1 MGRAAVP
8 ASLALSPAATASR
21 RAVRWTLRVAGAGL
35 ALFHAGLFAG
45 RVADASIAE
54 PGVGMRWALAALLGA
69 LALDLRRRGLPLCRG
84 RSGLVFWLLVLLLHA
99 GALPA
104 PSAIRADEL
113 LLVVPAGAL
122 VALAAGGLLASAG
135 GSAPRSEP
143 APVRSAREPGRRRTV
158 APLARR
164 FAPRPP
170 PAG

>member
-1 MGRAAVP
+1 MGRAAIP
-8 ASLALSPAATASR
+8 ASLALSPPATAPGR
-21 RAVRWTLRVAGAGL
+21 VARWTLRVAGTGL

-54 PGVGMRWALAALLGA
+54 PGVGSRWAIAALIGA

-99 GALPA
+99 GTLPA
-104 PSAIRADEL
+104 PAVRAEPL
-113 LLVVPAGAL
+113 LLALPAGAL
-122 VALAAGGLLASAG
+122 LALAAGGLFASAG
-135 GSAPRSEP
+135 GAVRR
-143 APVRSAREPGRRRTV
+143 PVRSPVRIATEPFRRRTV
-158 APLARR
+158 PQLARR

>member
-1 MGRAAVP
+1 MGRAAIP
-8 ASLALSPAATASR
+8 APLALSPPATAPG
-21 RAVRWTLRVAGAGL
+21 RAVRWTLRVAGAAL

-54 PGVGMRWALAALLGA
+54 PGVGSRWAIAALLGA

-84 RSGLVFWLLVLLLHA
+84 RSGLVFWLLVLLLHV

-104 PSAIRADEL
+104 APSVPAEEL
-113 LLVVPAGAL
+113 LLALPAGTLLAF
-122 VALAAGGLLASAG
+122 AAGGLLASAG
-135 GSAPRSEP
+135 VTALRPDRTSERIASEP
-143 APVRSAREPGRRRTV
+143 VRRRTV